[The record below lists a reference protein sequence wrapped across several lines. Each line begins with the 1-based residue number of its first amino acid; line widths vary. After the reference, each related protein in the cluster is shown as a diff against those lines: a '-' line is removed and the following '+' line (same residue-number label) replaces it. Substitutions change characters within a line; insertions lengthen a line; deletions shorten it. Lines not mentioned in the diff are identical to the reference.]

1 MRKLV
6 LIDSN
11 ALVHRAFHAL
21 PPLTSPS
28 GQMTNAVY
36 GFASVLVKMIN
47 DLKPDLMVATF
58 DMAAP
63 TFRHTEYAEYKAHR
77 QKAPQELYDQIP
89 LVKEL
94 LAGFG
99 VPIYELSGFEADDVI
114 GTIAT
119 RMEQEPDVQTIIVT
133 GDMDTLQLVRG
144 TKTVVFT
151 LRKGMTDTV
160 TYDEDGV
167 RARLGVGP
175 EHVIDLKGLK
185 GDPSDNIP
193 GVPGIGDKT
202 AAALVTAFG
211 TVEQVIEAA
220 QQDNP
225 QKPLTPKLTETL
237 RTHAEEALFSK
248 RLATI
253 TTDAPVAFDL
263 ASADWKRHAD
273 IAVLEAFCNRMGFA
287 SLIRRVR
294 DAASPQESLLVPTQ
308 TIAPTQAS
316 LPSVTLDEVPSQAV
330 IALALNEEGMATLS
344 LDGTTARLLGT
355 LTAEDLQSLASRS
368 KTLFLYDA
376 KQYWHRLQMPEH
388 VAVPPQIVDVTINAW
403 ILDPEGRS
411 FEHERIVM
419 TYAPTHIG
427 SPSACGLWHAGT
439 AIMRIREEQ
448 HMTHLYTDIDHPLIS
463 VLYDMERRGIQVN
476 PGHLAELSK
485 QGLLDIAQLETDIYG
500 MAGKEF
506 NINSP
511 AQVGEVLFTTLGL
524 KGHVRKTSG
533 GALSTAASELEKLRD
548 EHPIV
553 ERILE
558 YRELAKLMSTYIEPF
573 PALIGPDGRI
583 HTTYHQVGTATG
595 RLSSSDPNLQNIPT
609 RTALGQQFRGAFVA
623 QPGFTLLSLDY
634 SQLELRIVAH
644 AAQDSTMMEAFAQGQ
659 DIHTRT
665 ASEVF
670 GIAPDQVT
678 KDMRRQAKALNFG
691 IIYGMGVLGFAR
703 SAGVDRAQA
712 KAFMQSYFERFSGVA
727 QFMEHQKQESARTGA
742 TQNLLGRKRPLPH
755 IKGSMPQLVAQA
767 ERIAINHPVQS
778 TGADIMKKAMI
789 AIDTHLADNNLSHQV
804 RLLLQVHDELVFE
817 VQTALMPS
825 IVAPLVDLMEHTHT
839 LSVPLIADA
848 KQGTSWASMAPL
860 IR

>member
-253 TTDAPVAFDL
+253 TTDAPVEFDL

-273 IAVLEAFCNRMGFA
+273 IATLEAFCNRMGFA

-294 DAASPQESLLVPTQ
+294 EAASPQESLLTPTQ
-308 TIAPTQAS
+308 AIAPTQAS
-316 LPSVTLDEVPSQAV
+316 LPSITLDEVPSQAV
-330 IALALNEEGMATLS
+330 VALALNEEGVATLS
-344 LDGTTARLLGT
+344 TDGTTAFLLGE
-355 LTAEDLQSLASRS
+355 LTADALLSLAS
-368 KTLFLYDA
+368 
-376 KQYWHRLQMPEH
+376 
-388 VAVPPQIVDVTINAW
+388 QI
-403 ILDPEGRS
+403 L
-411 FEHERIVM
+411 
-419 TYAPTHIG
+419 
-427 SPSACGLWHAGT
+427 
-439 AIMRIREEQ
+439 
-448 HMTHLYTDIDHPLIS
+448 
-463 VLYDMERRGIQVN
+463 
-476 PGHLAELSK
+476 
-485 QGLLDIAQLETDIYG
+485 
-500 MAGKEF
+500 
-506 NINSP
+506 
-511 AQVGEVLFTTLGL
+511 
-524 KGHVRKTSG
+524 
-533 GALSTAASELEKLRD
+533 
-548 EHPIV
+548 
-553 ERILE
+553 
-558 YRELAKLMSTYIEPF
+558 
-573 PALIGPDGRI
+573 
-583 HTTYHQVGTATG
+583 
-595 RLSSSDPNLQNIPT
+595 
-609 RTALGQQFRGAFVA
+609 
-623 QPGFTLLSLDY
+623 
-634 SQLELRIVAH
+634 
-644 AAQDSTMMEAFAQGQ
+644 
-659 DIHTRT
+659 
-665 ASEVF
+665 
-670 GIAPDQVT
+670 
-678 KDMRRQAKALNFG
+678 
-691 IIYGMGVLGFAR
+691 
-703 SAGVDRAQA
+703 
-712 KAFMQSYFERFSGVA
+712 
-727 QFMEHQKQESARTGA
+727 
-742 TQNLLGRKRPLPH
+742 
-755 IKGSMPQLVAQA
+755 
-767 ERIAINHPVQS
+767 
-778 TGADIMKKAMI
+778 
-789 AIDTHLADNNLSHQV
+789 
-804 RLLLQVHDELVFE
+804 
-817 VQTALMPS
+817 
-825 IVAPLVDLMEHTHT
+825 
-839 LSVPLIADA
+839 
-848 KQGTSWASMAPL
+848 
-860 IR
+860 